1 MRIGNS
7 FLGDHKR
14 RGRSK
19 IECPECRVFR
29 KNETNE
35 HFFLEC
41 PKYTKNRVKLMKEI
55 REVQKKTGS
64 NEVMKCIL
72 GFYPNI
78 YKSKIKMKKFRD
90 IILKGLRSS
99 IQYIKDTRRFIHT

>member
-7 FLGDHKR
+7 FVGDHKR
-14 RGRSK
+14 KGRSK
-19 IECPECRVFR
+19 IECSHCRLFR

-41 PKYTKNRVKLMKEI
+41 PKYSKNRIKLMKEI

-64 NEVMKCIL
+64 NDVMKCIL

-78 YKSKIKMKKFRD
+78 YNSKIKVKKFRN
-90 IILKGLRSS
+90 IIMRGLLSS
-99 IQYIKDTRRFIHT
+99 IQYIKDTGRFK